1 MMPESETPAEE
12 NVAAAAGEPGPVA
25 APAVQSTQRTPAS
38 AGTPVAGEER
48 YDYERTTIVFV
59 AQLRPVREAGH
70 PREVVLS
77 VNNGVGNINDFPL
90 MRILTEDDDLVA
102 AAIEMLEQLQQELPE
117 RKARFLAKRTYY
129 RPAPTPTAA
138 PVSKAPARPDK
149 ASPAPAG
156 STAVKSTPPPPPVP
170 ATSKPIPKQEL
181 AMEGLFDGL

>member
-1 MMPESETPAEE
+1 MPESETPAEE
-12 NVAAAAGEPGPVA
+12 NVAAAAAEPGPVA

-38 AGTPVAGEER
+38 TGTPVAGEER

-59 AQLRPVREAGH
+59 AQLRPVREAGR

-77 VNNGVGNINDFPL
+77 VNNGVGNINDFPV

-117 RKARFLAKRTYY
+117 RKARFLARRTY

-138 PVSKAPARPDK
+138 PASKAPARQDK
-149 ASPAPAG
+149 TSSSPTG
-156 STAVKSTPPPPPVP
+156 SMVAKSTPPPPPVP
-170 ATSKPIPKQEL
+170 TTSKPIPKQEL